1 MGNSI
6 AGRTRL
12 GPSAVYPRWR
22 GELQVPLLEVIAALG
37 LPPLARGTPDYEGS
51 SRDKQRFTP
60 AGAGNS
66 FRSQGFQLPGA
77 VYPRWRGELGAF
89 LVRPRKENG
98 LPPLARGTLAPV
110 VVQVAMER
118 FTPAGAG
125 NSRKRATCS
134 FVIVGLPPLA
144 RGTPFRRGRRGDYGR
159 FTPAG
164 AGNSTVTPT

>member
-1 MGNSI
+1 MK
-6 AGRTRL
+6 
-12 GPSAVYPRWR
+12 
-22 GELQVPLLEVIAALG
+22 EVVVINNG
-37 LPPLARGTPDYEGS
+37 LPPLARGTRFAP
-51 SRDKQRFTP
+51 RDFNYRERFTP